1 MVGGEY
7 KLKTIILGPP
17 GTGKTTTL
25 LDLVEEFLRAG
36 TDIKKI
42 GYFSFTR
49 KASYEAESRA
59 EEKFQIDKD
68 EIPYFRTLHSL
79 AFRSL
84 GIKKEHVM
92 KSQDYREFGL
102 KCGIPIKS
110 AWHNETDGVFNSD
123 NEYLRIINKARVKE
137 IPVLEEY
144 DKNRHSIDIERD
156 LLYLLDQELRKY
168 KKEKGL
174 IDYDD
179 MLERFIEQ
187 DVSPSFDVLFI
198 DEAQD
203 LSPLQ
208 WRMVRALWAKAD
220 KTYIA
225 GDDDQ
230 AIFKWAGADVD
241 TFIALKEEVD
251 YVDTLD
257 QSYRI
262 PGGPIHELSQQI
274 INKVTHRYQK
284 DYLPRQEMGD
294 LTRYSDL
301 TQVDMAQGEW
311 LVLSSANYFLDDVKD
326 LCELQGWYFSHKH
339 KNSIKLDLLLA
350 IQAWE
355 KWRTFETTLPVASIK
370 NIYTYLG
377 ENVTK
382 GYRTG
387 KTMNDEEEGYYIEE
401 CIADHGLQTK
411 DVWYKAFAGLDAET
425 ENYIRN
431 MLANKEKISQTPRIT
446 LSTIHGAK
454 GGEADNVL
462 LLPDVTKSA
471 IDQNDIDPDE
481 LHRLFYV
488 AVTRAKK
495 SLHILEPRNYERAYV
510 L

>member
-1 MVGGEY
+1 M
-7 KLKTIILGPP
+7 KTIILGPP

-25 LDLVEEFLRAG
+25 LNLVEEFLRDG
-36 TDIKKI
+36 VDIKKI
-42 GYFSFTR
+42 GYFSFTK
-49 KASYEAESRA
+49 KAAWEAARRA
-59 EEKFQIDKD
+59 EEKFMIDQK

-79 AFRSL
+79 AFRMLSV
-84 GIKKEHVM
+84 KKERVM
-92 KSQDYREFGL
+92 KHSDYRDFGL
-102 KCGIPIKS
+102 KCGIPIKTGWFS
-110 AWHNETDGVFNSD
+110 EEDGVFNSD
-123 NEYLRIINKARVKE
+123 NEYLRIINKARVKG

-144 DKNRHSIDIERD
+144 DKNRHGLDIERD
-156 LLYLLDQELRKY
+156 LLYLLDQELKRY

-179 MLERFIEQ
+179 MLEQFIEQ
-187 DVSPSFDVLFI
+187 DISPSFEVLFI

-208 WRMVRALWAKAD
+208 WRMVRTLWAKAN

-251 YVDTLD
+251 YIDTLS

-262 PGGPIHELSQQI
+262 PGGPIHELSQKI
-274 INKVTHRYQK
+274 IRNVSKRYDK
-284 DYLPRQEMGD
+284 DYMPRQEVGD
-294 LTRYSDL
+294 LTRYSDV
-301 TQVDMAQGEW
+301 TQIDMSQGEW
-311 LVLSSANYFLDDVKD
+311 LVLSTANYFLDDIKD
-326 LCELQGWYFSHKH
+326 LCRLQGWYYSHKT

-350 IQAWE
+350 IQTWE
-355 KWRTFETTLPVASIK
+355 KWRNSETLLPIASIK
-370 NIYTYLG
+370 NIYSYLG
-377 ENVTK
+377 NNVAP
-382 GYRTG
+382 GYKTG
-387 KTMNDEEEGYYIEE
+387 KTMDENEDGYYIEE
-401 CIADHGLQTK
+401 CIEKHGLQTQ
-411 DVWYKAFAGLDAET
+411 DVWYKAFDGLDAET

-462 LLPDVTKSA
+462 LLPDITKSA
-471 IDQNDIDPDE
+471 VDHNDIDPDE

-488 AVTRAKK
+488 AVTRARK
-495 SLHILEPRNYERAYV
+495 SLHILEPRNYDRAYV

>member
-1 MVGGEY
+1 M
-7 KLKTIILGPP
+7 KTIILGPP

-25 LDLVEEFLRAG
+25 LDLVDEFLRAG

-59 EEKFQIDKD
+59 EEKFQIDKS

-92 KSQDYREFGL
+92 KTQDYREFGL

-110 AWHNETDGVFNSD
+110 AWHNETDGVFSSD

-144 DKNRHSIDIERD
+144 DKNGHTLDIERD
-156 LLYLLDQELRKY
+156 LLYLLDQELRRY

-179 MLERFIEQ
+179 MLEKFIEQ

-208 WRMVRALWAKAD
+208 WRMVRCLWKKAE

-251 YVDTLD
+251 YVDTLN

-262 PGGPIHELSQQI
+262 PGGPIHKLSQDI
-274 INKVTHRYQK
+274 IRKVSNRYDK
-284 DYLPRQEMGD
+284 EYMPRQEMGD
-294 LTRYSDL
+294 LTRYSDV
-301 TQVDMAQGEW
+301 TQVDMSQGEW

-326 LCELQGWYFSHKH
+326 LCELQGWYYSHKH

-355 KWRTFETTLPVASIK
+355 KWRKFEHAQPVASIK
-370 NIYTYLG
+370 NIYSYLG

-387 KTMNDEEEGYYIEE
+387 KTMSENEEGYFIEE
-401 CIADHGLQTK
+401 CVADHGLQTK

-431 MLANKEKISQTPRIT
+431 MLANSEKISQTPRIT

-471 IDQNDIDPDE
+471 IDQNDRDPDE

-495 SLHILEPRNYERAYV
+495 SLHILEPRNYERTYV

>member
-1 MVGGEY
+1 
-7 KLKTIILGPP
+7 
-17 GTGKTTTL
+17 
-25 LDLVEEFLRAG
+25 
-36 TDIKKI
+36 
-42 GYFSFTR
+42 
-49 KASYEAESRA
+49 
-59 EEKFQIDKD
+59 
-68 EIPYFRTLHSL
+68 
-79 AFRSL
+79 
-84 GIKKEHVM
+84 M
-92 KSQDYREFGL
+92 KNSDYRDFGL

-110 AWHNETDGVFNSD
+110 AWHNETDGVFSSD

-144 DKNRHSIDIERD
+144 DKNEHHIDIERD
-156 LLYLLDQELRKY
+156 LLYLLDQELKRY

-179 MLERFIEQ
+179 MLERFVEQ

-208 WRMVRALWAKAD
+208 WRMVRSLWSKAD

-230 AIFKWAGADVD
+230 AKFKWAGADVD

-251 YVDTLD
+251 HIRTLD

-262 PGGPIHELSQQI
+262 PGGPIHEMSQKI
-274 INKVTHRYQK
+274 IRNVTNRYEK
-284 DYLPRQEMGD
+284 DYFPRQEVGD
-294 LTRYSDL
+294 LTRYSDV
-301 TQVDMAQGEW
+301 TQVDMSHGEW
-311 LVLSSANYFLDDVKD
+311 LVLSSANYFLDDIKD
-326 LCELQGWYFSHKH
+326 LCELQGWYYSHKS
-339 KNSIKLDLLLA
+339 KNSVKLDLLLA
-350 IQAWE
+350 IQTWE
-355 KWRTFETTLPVASIK
+355 KWRRVEHLLPIASIK
-370 NIYTYLG
+370 NVYSYLG

-382 GYRTG
+382 GYRTC
-387 KTMNDEEEGYYIEE
+387 KTMDENEEGYYIEE
-401 CIADHGLQTK
+401 CIEKHGLQTD
-411 DVWYKAFAGLDAET
+411 DVWYKAFAGLDTNT

-431 MLANKEKISQTPRIT
+431 MLSNHESITQTPRIT

-471 IDQNDIDPDE
+471 IDNNDLNPDE

-495 SLHILEPRNYERAYV
+495 SLHILEPKNYERAYV

>member
-1 MVGGEY
+1 M
-7 KLKTIILGPP
+7 KTIVLGPP

-25 LDLVEEFLRAG
+25 LNLVEEFLRDG

-49 KASYEAESRA
+49 KAAYEAMSRA
-59 EEKFQIDKD
+59 EEKFMIDQKD
-68 EIPYFRTLHSL
+68 IPYFRTLHSL

-92 KSQDYREFGL
+92 KTQDYREFGL
-102 KCGIPIKS
+102 KCGIPIKT
-110 AWHNETDGVFNSD
+110 AWHNEGDGVFNSD

-137 IPVLEEY
+137 IDVLEEY
-144 DKNRHSIDIERD
+144 DKYGHTLDIERD
-156 LLYLLDQELRKY
+156 LLFLLDQELKKY

-179 MLERFIEQ
+179 MLEQFIDQ
-187 DVSPSFDVLFI
+187 DITPDFDVLFI

-208 WRMVRALWAKAD
+208 WKMVKKLWTKAS
-220 KTYIA
+220 KSYIA

-241 TFIALKEEVD
+241 TFIALKDEVD
-251 YVDTLD
+251 YIDTLS

-262 PGGPIHELSQQI
+262 PGGPIHHLSQKI
-274 INKVTHRYQK
+274 IRNVSNRYEK

-294 LTRYSDL
+294 LTRYSDV
-301 TQVDMAQGEW
+301 TQVDMSQGEW
-311 LVLSSANYFLDDVKD
+311 LVLSTANYFLDDIKD
-326 LCELQGWYFSHKH
+326 LCELQGWYYSHKH

-355 KWRTFETTLPVASIK
+355 KWRKFEHAQPIASIK
-370 NIYTYLG
+370 NIYSYLG

-387 KTMNDEEEGYYIEE
+387 KTMNENEEGYFIEE
-401 CIADHGLQTK
+401 CIAEHGLQTK
-411 DVWYKAFAGLDAET
+411 DVWYKAVAGLDAET

-431 MLANKEKISQTPRIT
+431 MLANKEKISQTPRII

-462 LLPDVTKSA
+462 LLPDITKSA
-471 IDQNDIDPDE
+471 LDHNDIDPDE

>member
-1 MVGGEY
+1 M
-7 KLKTIILGPP
+7 KTIVLGPP

-25 LDLVEEFLRAG
+25 LNLVEEFLRDG

-49 KASYEAESRA
+49 KAAYEAMSRA
-59 EEKFQIDKD
+59 EEKFMIDQKD
-68 EIPYFRTLHSL
+68 IPYFRTLHSL

-92 KSQDYREFGL
+92 KTQDYREFGL
-102 KCGIPIKS
+102 KCGIPIKT
-110 AWHNETDGVFNSD
+110 AWHNEGDGVFNSD

-137 IPVLEEY
+137 IDVLEEY
-144 DKNRHSIDIERD
+144 DKYGHTLDIERD
-156 LLYLLDQELRKY
+156 LLFLLDQELKKY

-179 MLERFIEQ
+179 MLEQFIDQ
-187 DVSPSFDVLFI
+187 DITPDFDVLFI

-208 WRMVRALWAKAD
+208 WKMVKKLWTKAS
-220 KTYIA
+220 KSYIA

-241 TFIALKEEVD
+241 TFIALKDEVD
-251 YVDTLD
+251 YIDTLS

-262 PGGPIHELSQQI
+262 PGGPIHHLSQKI
-274 INKVTHRYQK
+274 IRNVSNRYEK

-294 LTRYSDL
+294 LTRYSDV
-301 TQVDMAQGEW
+301 TQVDMSQGEW
-311 LVLSSANYFLDDVKD
+311 LVLSTANYFLDDIKD
-326 LCELQGWYFSHKH
+326 LCELQGWYYSHKH

-355 KWRTFETTLPVASIK
+355 KWRKFEHAQPIASIK
-370 NIYTYLG
+370 NIYSYLG

-387 KTMNDEEEGYYIEE
+387 KTMNENEEGYFIEE
-401 CIADHGLQTK
+401 CIAEHGLQTK

-431 MLANKEKISQTPRIT
+431 MLANKEKISQTPRII

-462 LLPDVTKSA
+462 LLPDITKSA
-471 IDQNDIDPDE
+471 LDHNDIDPDE

>member
-1 MVGGEY
+1 M
-7 KLKTIILGPP
+7 KTIVLGPP

-59 EEKFQIDKD
+59 EEKFQIDKS

-79 AFRSL
+79 AFRTL
-84 GIKKEHVM
+84 GIKKEQVM
-92 KSQDYREFGL
+92 KPQDYREFGL
-102 KCGIPIKS
+102 KCGIPIKT
-110 AWHNETDGVFNSD
+110 AWYNDTDGVFNSD

-137 IPVLEEY
+137 IDVLEEY
-144 DKNRHSIDIERD
+144 DNNGHTVDIERD
-156 LLYLLDQELRKY
+156 LLYLLDQELKKY

-179 MLERFIEQ
+179 MLERFIDQ
-187 DVSPSFDVLFI
+187 DIAPSFDVLFI

-208 WRMVRALWAKAD
+208 WKMVKRLWAKAD
-220 KTYIA
+220 KSYIA

-241 TFIALKEEVD
+241 TFIALKDEVD
-251 YVDTLD
+251 YVDTLN

-274 INKVTHRYQK
+274 INKVTNRYVK
-284 DYLPRQEMGD
+284 DYKPRQEMGD
-294 LTRYSDL
+294 LTRYSDV
-301 TQVDMAQGEW
+301 TQVDMSQGEW
-311 LVLSSANYFLDDVKD
+311 LVLSSANHFLDDIKD
-326 LCELQGWYFSHKH
+326 LCELQGWYYSHKH

-350 IQAWE
+350 IQTWE
-355 KWRTFETTLPVASIK
+355 KWRKFETLLPVASIK
-370 NIYTYLG
+370 NIYSYLG

-382 GYRTG
+382 GYRTC
-387 KTMNDEEEGYYIEE
+387 KTMSENEEGYYIKE
-401 CIADHGLQTK
+401 CSADHGLQTEE
-411 DVWYKAFAGLDAET
+411 VWYKAFAGLDAET

-431 MLANKEKISQTPRIT
+431 MLANDEKVSQKPRIT

-462 LLPDVTKSA
+462 LLPDITKSA
-471 IDQNDIDPDE
+471 LDHNDVDPDE

-495 SLHILEPRNYERAYV
+495 SLHILEPKNYERAYV